1 METRRSHKE
10 TGFLT
15 SATQK
20 SVSSVCRFFFPTEM
34 CVGEKL
40 EAENFEMLRSHLF
53 TTTTVARQQNTS
65 LLECVCNFT
74 VMKQMQYRY

>member
-1 METRRSHKE
+1 
-10 TGFLT
+10 
-15 SATQK
+15 
-20 SVSSVCRFFFPTEM
+20 M

-40 EAENFEMLRSHLF
+40 EAEHFEMLCSHLF
-53 TTTTVARQQNTS
+53 TTVARQQNTS